1 MSSHGIKDRVAIVGM
16 GCTKFAEHF
25 DKSLDDLLKSATDDA
40 WASAGI
46 GPDDVDAYWFGT
58 AQSAM
63 SGLGLAR
70 AIGVGD
76 KPITRLENMCATGSE
91 ALRNAAYAV
100 ASGAYDVAMAVGGEK
115 VKDSGFQGLNA
126 FPIPTDGT
134 NRTLTAAAMFS
145 MVAPAYGKKF
155 GIDDDQVKQVLARIA
170 SKNHFNGARNPKA
183 QFRKEMSV
191 EQICAMPTVAG
202 MLSVFDCAGV
212 ADGAAAA
219 VVVRAEDAYKY
230 TDTPIFIKALS
241 LVAGDGST
249 LLDPG
254 YDYTTFPEIVACARD
269 AYAQAGIADPRTE
282 LAMAEVHDCF
292 TPTELV
298 LMEDLGFSDRG
309 AAWKEVLDGAFDLH
323 GDLPVNPDGGL
334 KSFGHPVGASGLRMH
349 YEAWLQLRGEAGDE
363 RQIDVSRG
371 KALIHNLGG
380 YPGEMVSFV
389 SIVGNEPG

>member
-16 GCTKFAEHF
+16 ACTRFAEHF
-25 DKSLDDLLKSATDDA
+25 DKSLDDLLLEATEGA
-40 WASAGI
+40 YASAGV
-46 GPDDVDAYWFGT
+46 DRSTVDAYWFGT
-58 AQSAM
+58 AQSSM
-63 SGLGLAR
+63 SGIGLAR
-70 AIGVGD
+70 AIGVSD
-76 KPITRLENMCATGSE
+76 KPITRVENFCATGSE

-115 VKDSGFQGLNA
+115 VKDSGYQGLNA

-145 MVAPAYGKKF
+145 MVAPAYAKKY
-155 GIDDDQVKQVLARIA
+155 GVEEGELKRVLARIA
-170 SKNHFNGARNPKA
+170 SKNHYNGARNPLA

-191 EQICAMPTVAG
+191 DQICAMPPVAG

-219 VVVRAEDAYKY
+219 VVVRAEDAHKY
-230 TDTPIFIKALS
+230 TDTPLFIKALS
-241 LVAGDGST
+241 FVAGDGST
-249 LLDPG
+249 LLDPA
-254 YDYTTFPEIVACARD
+254 YDYTTFPEIVACAKD
-269 AYAQAGIADPRTE
+269 AYTQAGIANPRAE

-309 AAWKEVLDGAFDLH
+309 TAWKEALDGAFDLH
-323 GDLPVNPDGGL
+323 GDLPINPDGGL

-349 YEAWLQLRGEAGDE
+349 YEAWLQLRGEAGAE
-363 RQIDVSRG
+363 RQIDNARG

-380 YPGEMVSFV
+380 YPGEMVSFI
-389 SIVGNEPG
+389 SIVGTQPG